1 MEVIGSLVEKDSIL
15 EAVLYPIIG
24 GFIYYVYVVD
34 SLGNLKQFPPRI
46 I

>member
-34 SLGNLKQFPPRI
+34 SLAD
-46 I
+46 